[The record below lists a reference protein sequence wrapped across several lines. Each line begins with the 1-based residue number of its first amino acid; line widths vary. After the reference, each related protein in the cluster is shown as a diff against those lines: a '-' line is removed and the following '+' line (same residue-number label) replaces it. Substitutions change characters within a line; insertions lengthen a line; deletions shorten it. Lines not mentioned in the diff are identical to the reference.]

1 MVPKHLIFLIKHPL
15 SMDIPPIDTKFLR
28 PATRG
33 QFNKNRE
40 VFEKAYRQVLDSL
53 KDLSGVVYVP
63 VVYAFP
69 FILVKEQRLDAER
82 VLVLRFL
89 SVTSVDSY
97 DVDRL
102 GIYIST
108 YVSELDYEDMVAC
121 FATELA
127 HFVYLKGEVKVDPRL
142 LPAHLEDGD
151 LDVHGK
157 QGEDQ
162 AAQERALFND
172 PVSGWLENFNNKMMS
187 GELISK
193 VKDHAN
199 MMQFG
204 NFLEVV
210 LGEKYAELKAKQL
223 EKLKD
228 KIRQK

>member
-1 MVPKHLIFLIKHPL
+1 M
-15 SMDIPPIDTKFLR
+15 
-28 PATRG
+28 
-33 QFNKNRE
+33 
-40 VFEKAYRQVLDSL
+40 
-53 KDLSGVVYVP
+53 
-63 VVYAFP
+63 
-69 FILVKEQRLDAER
+69 
-82 VLVLRFL
+82 
-89 SVTSVDSY
+89 
-97 DVDRL
+97 
-102 GIYIST
+102 
-108 YVSELDYEDMVAC
+108 
-121 FATELA
+121 
-127 HFVYLKGEVKVDPRL
+127 
-142 LPAHLEDGD
+142 
-151 LDVHGK
+151 DVHGK